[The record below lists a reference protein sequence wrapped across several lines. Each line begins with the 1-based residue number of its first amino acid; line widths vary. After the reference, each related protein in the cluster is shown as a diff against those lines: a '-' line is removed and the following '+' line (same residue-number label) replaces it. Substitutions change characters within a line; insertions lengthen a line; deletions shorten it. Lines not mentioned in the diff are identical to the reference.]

1 VLLLLA
7 VCLMKIVTQDSS
19 MYIRSMPACGSSEQQ
34 LQGCITLSS
43 QALSDLHFEVFT
55 ADAAIFAAQALART

>member
-7 VCLMKIVTQDSS
+7 VCLMKIVTQDS
-19 MYIRSMPACGSSEQQ
+19 SMPACGSSEQQ

-43 QALSDLHFEVFT
+43 QALSDLQFEIFT